1 MKQSTKRRPCADTA
15 PSNDRLRML
24 TAAQRASVR
33 GGTSLGITVL
43 EAAPTPSI
51 MQIQHNETLI
61 RL

>member
-1 MKQSTKRRPCADTA
+1 
-15 PSNDRLRML
+15 ML

-43 EAAPTPSI
+43 EMAPTPSI